1 MLPGQQ
7 TFPYSRAPLG
17 NLIFILVFARISFF
31 IIVMTLIGTI
41 EPEGGSIYWYIASR

>member
-7 TFPYSRAPLG
+7 TFPYTSAPLG
-17 NLIFILVFARISFF
+17 SLIFILVLQGLFF
-31 IIVMTLIGTI
+31 IVMTLIVTT